1 MIAIARLV
9 RAPIDERSEL
19 AALADPATGALASF
33 VGRVRNEHEGR
44 AVAHLEYHAHDGLA
58 VAQMERILAEAG
70 ARWDVRGALLVHR
83 LGRLELGEASVLA
96 AAACPHRG
104 ESFEACRYLIERL
117 KVDVPIWKHEH
128 YADVGA
134 LPRWIGAE

>member
-9 RAPIDERSEL
+9 RVPIDDRSEL

-44 AVAHLEYHAHDGLA
+44 AVIHLEYHAHDVLA
-58 VAQMERILAEAG
+58 VAQMERIIAEAG

-117 KVDVPIWKHEH
+117 KVDVPIWKQEH
-128 YADVGA
+128 YALAGA